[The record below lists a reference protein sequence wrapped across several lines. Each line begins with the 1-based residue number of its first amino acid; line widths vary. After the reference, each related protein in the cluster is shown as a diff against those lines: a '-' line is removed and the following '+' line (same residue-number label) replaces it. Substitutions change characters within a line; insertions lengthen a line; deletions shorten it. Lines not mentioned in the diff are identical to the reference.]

1 MTCPGSYCR
10 QEGPADDDS
19 NQEKKNFTI
28 DTMTRSLERRS
39 GLLVG
44 LICMAPVTV
53 AFQPLVRVQQ
63 PTFTKSRRRSSVLFT
78 NQPQQHPPSFV
89 VDNDYPN
96 EDTPQFVPSNTK
108 GMDVEA
114 YFEFFVPLLAPFVAF
129 LSYDLVAS
137 AFANF
142 VELLSDKNWVAVDGG
157 AYQAK
162 IIAPAING
170 VVVPAIAVL
179 FATLTSNTISNLRL
193 RQVSVRL
200 AINIEAS
207 ELRVLECLVNSFP
220 PGPIQDRCRSYLIHY
235 ATRIIAESQPGNDA
249 ETVNPRRGMDSELN
263 RFSME
268 LNQSYTEIPA
278 HLANESY
285 QAVSRLREQR
295 QNRVTALQSTYP
307 PLHFAI
313 LFALALGECI
323 GFLMEA

>member
-1 MTCPGSYCR
+1 M
-10 QEGPADDDS
+10 A
-19 NQEKKNFTI
+19 
-28 DTMTRSLERRS
+28 RSLKRRS

-44 LICMAPVTV
+44 LIIMAPTAVA
-53 AFQPLVRVQQ
+53 AFQPLVRLHSPALAQ
-63 PTFTKSRRRSSVLFT
+63 SRRPSKVMLNLFFDR
-78 NQPQQHPPSFV
+78 QQQQQHPHSFV
-89 VDNDYPN
+89 VDNEDPN
-96 EDTPQFVPSNTK
+96 GNSPQFSPSNTK

-114 YFEFFVPLLAPFVAF
+114 YIELFVPLFAPFVAF
-129 LSYDLVAS
+129 LTYDLVAS
-137 AFANF
+137 TFADF
-142 VELLSDKNWVAVDGG
+142 VELLSNKNWVAVDGG

-193 RQVSVRL
+193 RQVDVRR

-235 ATRIIAESQPGNDA
+235 ATRIIAESQPGDGDSV
-249 ETVNPRRGMDSELN
+249 TVNPRRAGMDSELN

-268 LNQSYTEIPA
+268 LNQNYHEIPA

-295 QNRVTALQSTYP
+295 QERVTALQSTYP

-323 GFLMEA
+323 GT

>member
-1 MTCPGSYCR
+1 MTTCLGSDSKQR
-10 QEGPADDDS
+10 ETTDDT
-19 NQEKKNFTI
+19 KKNHCTI
-28 DTMTRSLERRS
+28 ATMTRSMERRS

-44 LICMAPVTV
+44 LICMAPVA

-89 VDNDYPN
+89 VDNAEYPN
-96 EDTPQFVPSNTK
+96 EDDPQFSPSNTK

-114 YFEFFVPLLAPFVAF
+114 YIEFFVPLLAPFVAF

-137 AFANF
+137 AFANL

-193 RQVSVRL
+193 RQVDVRR
-200 AINIEAS
+200 AINTEAS

>member
-1 MTCPGSYCR
+1 MMTCMTYGKR
-10 QEGPADDDS
+10 TKFEI
-19 NQEKKNFTI
+19 T
-28 DTMTRSLERRS
+28 TMARSLERRS

-44 LICMAPVTV
+44 LICIAPAAVF
-53 AFQPLVRVQQ
+53 AFQPPVRLQS
-63 PTFTKSRRRSSVLFT
+63 PAAFTKSRRQSKVLLNLFDR
-78 NQPQQHPPSFV
+78 QQQQQHPHSFV
-89 VDNDYPN
+89 VDNEDPN
-96 EDTPQFVPSNTK
+96 GNSPQFSPSNTK

-114 YFEFFVPLLAPFVAF
+114 YIEFFVPLFAPFVAF
-129 LSYDLVAS
+129 LTYDLVAS
-137 AFANF
+137 AFADF
-142 VELLSDKNWVAVDGG
+142 VELLSNKNWVAVDGG

-193 RQVSVRL
+193 RQVDVRR

-207 ELRVLECLVNSFP
+207 ELRVLESLVNSFP

-235 ATRIIAESQPGNDA
+235 ATRIIAESQPREGDSA
-249 ETVNPRRGMDSELN
+249 TVNPRRAGMDSELN

-268 LNQSYTEIPA
+268 LNQSYNEIPA

-313 LFALALGECI
+313 LFALALGECT

>member
-1 MTCPGSYCR
+1 
-10 QEGPADDDS
+10 
-19 NQEKKNFTI
+19 
-28 DTMTRSLERRS
+28 MTRSSLERRS

-44 LICMAPVTV
+44 LICMAPAAVV
-53 AFQPLVRVQQ
+53 AFQPLVRLQ
-63 PTFTKSRRRSSVLFT
+63 PPAFTKSLRRSNVLLHLFDR
-78 NQPQQHPPSFV
+78 QQQQQHPHSFV
-89 VDNDYPN
+89 VDNEEAN
-96 EDTPQFVPSNTK
+96 GSSPQFTPSNTK

-114 YFEFFVPLLAPFVAF
+114 YIEFFVPLLAPFVAF
-129 LSYDLVAS
+129 FTYDLVAS
-137 AFANF
+137 AFSDF
-142 VELLSDKNWVAVDGG
+142 IELLSNKNWVAVDGG

-193 RQVSVRL
+193 RQVDVRR

-207 ELRVLECLVNSFP
+207 ELRVLECLVCSFP

-235 ATRIIAESQPGNDA
+235 ATRIIAECQPGDDYS
-249 ETVNPRRGMDSELN
+249 ETVNPRRAGMDSDLN

-268 LNQSYTEIPA
+268 LNQSYDEIPS

-285 QAVSRLREQR
+285 DAVARLREQR
-295 QNRVTALQSTYP
+295 QERVTALQSTYP

-313 LFALALGECI
+313 LFALALGECV